1 MDTVRSYYARFP
13 EEHRLSSG
21 AAQIEAARTK
31 ALIRRYAPE
40 PPAEVLDAGGGA
52 GAYSFWLANQNYDVH
67 LMDVSPRLVE
77 LATKR
82 NANARAPL
90 ASVGEGDARSLPFA
104 DRQVDMVLLLGPLY
118 HLTDAADR
126 RQALSEAI
134 RVLKPGG
141 LLFAACVTRWASL
154 IEGLLHDRLS
164 DERFAVM
171 TRKSLETGQHRN
183 RDLHPEWFTTA
194 YLHRPEEFADEL
206 REAGLDVLGVFGIE
220 GPAALFT
227 DFDERWADA
236 ARRDAMMNVAEALE
250 LESGLY
256 GMSPHLLGV
265 CRV

>member
-1 MDTVRSYYARFP
+1 METVRSYYARFP
-13 EEHRLSSG
+13 EERRLSSG
-21 AAQIEAARTK
+21 LAQIEAARTK

-40 PPAEVLDAGGGA
+40 PPAEVVDAGGGA

-77 LATKR
+77 LAAERNTK
-82 NANARAPL
+82 ARAPL

-104 DRQVDMVLLLGPLY
+104 DRQVDVVLLLGPLY
-118 HLTDAADR
+118 HLTDAVDR
-126 RQALSEAI
+126 VQALSEAV

-141 LLFAACVTRWASL
+141 LLFAACITRWASL

-164 DERFAVM
+164 DNDFAAM
-171 TRKSLETGQHRN
+171 ARNDLETGQHRN
-183 RDLHPEWFTTA
+183 PAHHPDWFTTA
-194 YLHRPEEFADEL
+194 YLHRPTDFADEL
-206 REAGLDVLGVFGIE
+206 RQTGLELLGVFGVE

-250 LESGLY
+250 SEPDLY

-265 CRV
+265 CRA